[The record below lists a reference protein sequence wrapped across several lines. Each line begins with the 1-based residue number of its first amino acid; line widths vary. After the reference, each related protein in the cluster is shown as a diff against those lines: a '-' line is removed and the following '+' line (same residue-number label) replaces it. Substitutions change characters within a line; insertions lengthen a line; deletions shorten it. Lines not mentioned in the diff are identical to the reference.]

1 MQPQVVEV
9 VARIGDS
16 IVHAAHVPAG
26 GRYRIGTHAGV
37 DLPVADGALGAF
49 PIVDRGLVFRRPA
62 GFGAIVT
69 EDGATRVADDRELRL
84 RPGTRVVIALGRAV
98 LELRVVPAPR
108 DVVPRRRA
116 ELRPFAYGAVVL
128 ALHLAVWFL
137 AMLHAPIERL
147 ALEVAPI
154 DAVHVRV
161 PPTLPPTP
169 PKQKELEKKLKAKAK
184 AKEKQ
189 KQKQTTSSGGASST
203 AAVTESPSPGDK
215 ADPRKAGFLG
225 SKGLSDLSMLVPSID
240 VVKAVNESEFYDED
254 AAQAKLFGGGPRF
267 DPGKKEG
274 WGTVKSGTYATVSKG
289 RGAGDDFDLPGT
301 ARHPQP
307 DIVMRVLRVAG
318 ETPREVI
325 HHAVDLRL
333 GAIGYCYQRMARK
346 QLKGSLRIDWTI
358 GIDGAV
364 HGQRTS
370 GMPEF
375 AKCAADVIGVI
386 PFDPA
391 PTPTAVSYAFVF
403 TPSA

>member
-1 MQPQVVEV
+1 MQAQVVEV

-26 GRYRIGTHAGV
+26 GCFRIGTRAGV
-37 DLPVADGALGAF
+37 DLPIADGALGAF

-62 GFGAIVT
+62 GFGAIIT

-108 DVVPRRRA
+108 DVVPKRRP
-116 ELRPFAYGAVVL
+116 ELRPVAYGAVVL

-137 AMLHAPIERL
+137 AMLNAPIERL
-147 ALEVAPI
+147 PLEVAPL

-169 PKQKELEKKLKAKAK
+169 PKQRELEKKLK
-184 AKEKQ
+184 Q
-189 KQKQTTSSGGASST
+189 KQAKTSGGAAGAS
-203 AAVTESPSPGDK
+203 AVTQAEGPPRDK
-215 ADPRKAGFLG
+215 NDPRKAGVLG
-225 SKGLSDLSMLVPSID
+225 AKGLSDLSMLVPTID
-240 VVKAVNESEFYDED
+240 VVKAVNEAIWYDED
-254 AAQAKLFGGGPRF
+254 AAQAKLFGGGARF

-274 WGTVKSGTYATVSKG
+274 WGTVKSGNYTTVAKG
-289 RGAGDDFDLPGT
+289 RGAGDEYDLPG
-301 ARHPQP
+301 AVRHPQP
-307 DIVMRVLRVAG
+307 EIAMRVLRVAG
-318 ETPREVI
+318 EVPREVI

-346 QLKGSLRIDWTI
+346 QLRGSLRIDWTI
-358 GIDGAV
+358 GVDGAV

-386 PFDPA
+386 PFDPSA
-391 PTPTAVSYAFVF
+391 TPTAVSYSFVF

>member
-1 MQPQVVEV
+1 MQSQVVEV
-9 VARIGDS
+9 VARIGSS

-26 GRYRIGTHAGV
+26 GRFTIGTHAGV
-37 DLPVADGALGAF
+37 DLPIADGALGAF
-49 PIVDRGLVFRRPA
+49 PLVDRGLVIRCPA
-62 GFGAIVT
+62 GMTA
-69 EDGATRVADDRELRL
+69 RVADGITRFALGQVAIELRL
-84 RPGTRVVIALGRAV
+84 
-98 LELRVVPAPR
+98 VPAPR
-108 DVVPRRRA
+108 DIVPRRPA
-116 ELRPFAYGAVVL
+116 ELRPLAYGAVVL

-137 AMLHAPIERL
+137 AMLSTPIERL
-147 ALEVAPI
+147 PLAVAPI

-161 PPTLPPTP
+161 PPVLPPPPPKKKEKETP
-169 PKQKELEKKLKAKAK
+169 PKQKAPKTA
-184 AKEKQ
+184 
-189 KQKQTTSSGGASST
+189 GGASGDAT
-203 AAVTESPSPGDK
+203 RTESPRA
-215 ADPRKAGFLG
+215 ADDPTKAGVLAAT
-225 SKGLSDLSMLVPSID
+225 GLSDLSMLVPSID
-240 VVKAVNESEFYDED
+240 VVKAVKDSVFYDED
-254 AAQAKLFGGGPRF
+254 AALAKQFGGGARF
-267 DPGKKEG
+267 DPGKKPG
-274 WGTVKSGTYATVSKG
+274 WGTVKSGRYTTVAKG
-289 RGAGDDFDLPGT
+289 RGAGDEYDLPGA

-333 GAIGYCYQRMARK
+333 GAIGYCYQRMARR

-358 GIDGAV
+358 GVDGAV

-391 PTPTAVSYAFVF
+391 ATPTAVSYAFVF

>member
-1 MQPQVVEV
+1 MQPWVVEV
-9 VARIGDS
+9 VARIGAS
-16 IVHAAHVPAG
+16 IVHAAHVPADG
-26 GRYRIGTHAGV
+26 CFRIGTHAGV
-37 DLPVADGALGAF
+37 DLPIADGALGAF
-49 PIVDRGLVFRRPA
+49 PLVDRGLVIRVPA
-62 GFGAIVT
+62 GVAAIAT
-69 EDGATRVADDRELRL
+69 PDGATRLALGLLAIELR
-84 RPGTRVVIALGRAV
+84 T
-98 LELRVVPAPR
+98 VPAPR
-108 DVVPRRRA
+108 EVVPRRPL
-116 ELRPFAYGAVVL
+116 ELRPLPYVAAVL
-128 ALHLAVWFL
+128 ALHLAVWL
-137 AMLHAPIERL
+137 VAMIRHPIERL
-147 ALEVAPI
+147 SLAVAPL

-161 PPTLPPTP
+161 PPVLPPPP
-169 PKQKELEKKLKAKAK
+169 PKQTTQKTQRQAK
-184 AKEKQ
+184 
-189 KQKQTTSSGGASST
+189 TSAGGA
-203 AAVTESPSPGDK
+203 AAAQSGAPRATDAPSKP
-215 ADPRKAGFLG
+215 GFLG
-225 SKGLSDLSMLVPSID
+225 AKGLSDLSMLVPSID
-240 VVKAVNESEFYDED
+240 VVKAVNESTFYDED
-254 AAQAKLFGGGPRF
+254 AANEKLFGGGPRF
-267 DPGKKEG
+267 APGKKPG
-274 WGTVKSGTYATVSKG
+274 WGTVKSGRYATVSKG
-289 RGAGDDFDLPGT
+289 RGAGDDYDLPGA

-364 HGQRTS
+364 RGQRTS